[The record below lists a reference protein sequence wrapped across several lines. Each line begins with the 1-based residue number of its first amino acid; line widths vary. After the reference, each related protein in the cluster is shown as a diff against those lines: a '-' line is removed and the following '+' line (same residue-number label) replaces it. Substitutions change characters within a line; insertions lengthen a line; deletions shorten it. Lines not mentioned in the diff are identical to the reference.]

1 MDHLDT
7 LRCFVTVADAGGF
20 AVAGRRLGC
29 SAAAV
34 TRAIAAL
41 EARLGV
47 LLFQRSTRM
56 VRLTEA
62 GERFLT
68 DCRPILNDLHEA
80 EQTASGAQAQPQGLL
95 SITAPQMF
103 GIQHVAPI
111 VRDFLQAQPRVQVRT
126 LFVNRLV
133 HLLEEDMDV
142 AVRIAHLPDSGLT
155 ALPVGA
161 LRHLVVA
168 SPDYLAHH
176 GEPQHPQDLVQHR
189 AIAFSFDAR
198 AAAPWKF
205 GDSLV
210 GQPQIAWISNANEV
224 DIAAAEAG
232 LGLTRCL
239 AYQAAASLRAG
250 RLRIVLAGFEPPPVP
265 VHIVYPA
272 GRRAPAKVRAFVEF
286 ARERLAAEPVLQG
299 RGLARGGRR

>member
-1 MDHLDT
+1 
-7 LRCFVTVADAGGF
+7 
-20 AVAGRRLGC
+20 
-29 SAAAV
+29 
-34 TRAIAAL
+34 
-41 EARLGV
+41 
-47 LLFQRSTRM
+47 
-56 VRLTEA
+56 
-62 GERFLT
+62 
-68 DCRPILNDLHEA
+68 
-80 EQTASGAQAQPQGLL
+80 
-95 SITAPQMF
+95 
-103 GIQHVAPI
+103 
-111 VRDFLQAQPRVQVRT
+111 
-126 LFVNRLV
+126 
-133 HLLEEDMDV
+133 
-142 AVRIAHLPDSGLT
+142 
-155 ALPVGA
+155 VGA
-161 LRHLVVA
+161 LRRLVVA
-168 SPDYLAHH
+168 SPDYLARH
-176 GEPQHPQDLVQHR
+176 GEPQHPQDLEQHR

-205 GDSLV
+205 ADALV

-299 RGLARGGRR
+299 KGLARKGR

>member
-1 MDHLDT
+1 
-7 LRCFVTVADAGGF
+7 
-20 AVAGRRLGC
+20 
-29 SAAAV
+29 
-34 TRAIAAL
+34 IAAL
-41 EARLGV
+41 EARLSV

-62 GERFLT
+62 GERFLA
-68 DCRPILNDLHEA
+68 DCRPLLSDLHEA
-80 EQTASGAQAQPQGLL
+80 EQAARGAQAEAQGLL

-111 VRDFLQAQPRVQVRT
+111 VLDFLQAQPRVQART
-126 LFVNRLV
+126 LFVNRVV

-142 AVRIAHLPDSGLT
+142 AVRIAHLHDSGLT
-155 ALPVGA
+155 ALQVGS
-161 LRHLVVA
+161 LRQLVVA
-168 SPDYLAHH
+168 SPEYLVRH
-176 GEPQHPQDLVQHR
+176 GEPRHPHELGEHR

-198 AAAPWKF
+198 APSPWRF
-205 GDSLV
+205 RDGTT
-210 GQPQIAWISNANEV
+210 GTPQQAWISNSNEV

-250 RLRIVLAGFEPPPVP
+250 RLRIVLAEHEPDPVP

-286 ARERLAAEPVLQG
+286 ARHRLAAEPVLQG
-299 RGLARGGRR
+299 RGLTRRSGGSSSNSTRSKG

>member
-1 MDHLDT
+1 
-7 LRCFVTVADAGGF
+7 
-20 AVAGRRLGC
+20 
-29 SAAAV
+29 
-34 TRAIAAL
+34 
-41 EARLGV
+41 
-47 LLFQRSTRM
+47 
-56 VRLTEA
+56 
-62 GERFLT
+62 
-68 DCRPILNDLHEA
+68 
-80 EQTASGAQAQPQGLL
+80 
-95 SITAPQMF
+95 
-103 GIQHVAPI
+103 
-111 VRDFLQAQPRVQVRT
+111 
-126 LFVNRLV
+126 V

-168 SPDYLAHH
+168 SPDYLARH

-205 GDSLV
+205 ADALV

-299 RGLARGGRR
+299 KGLARKGR